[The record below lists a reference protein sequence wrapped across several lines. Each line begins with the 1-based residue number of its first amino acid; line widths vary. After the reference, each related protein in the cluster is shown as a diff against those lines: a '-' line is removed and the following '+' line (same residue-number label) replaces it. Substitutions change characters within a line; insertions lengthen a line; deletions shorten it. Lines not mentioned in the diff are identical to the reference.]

1 MNAVTPI
8 KADTLAIWNA
18 LGKTD
23 PAHTKQFKRS
33 GGFSGTALKPIWV
46 DKRITEQF
54 GPVGIGWGVGE
65 PRFQIVPGENKEVLV
80 YCWVEC
86 WHTEPSNTFWGVG
99 GDKIVTYIKANAQYN
114 RPERWENDDE
124 AFKKAFTDAKGNA
137 FKLTG
142 VGADIHMGQ
151 FDDSKYVR
159 EVAREFAAQEA
170 EREQSQGDSQGK
182 VSPARP
188 KGWRE
193 DGSPYSTPSAL
204 HKACT
209 GFERELM
216 GCGDTDMVYGLT
228 ATPDWIEFVR
238 VCEKHSPHYLRGGE
252 PAPPEFEGLLN
263 IAERLVREFDSATA
277 NNMAALGRT

>member
-8 KADTLAIWNA
+8 KADNLAIWNA

-23 PAHTKQFKRS
+23 PAHTKQFSRA
-33 GGFSGTALKPIWV
+33 GGFKGTALKPIWIV
-46 DKRITEQF
+46 KRLTELF
-54 GPVGIGWGVGE
+54 GPVGEGWGMGE
-65 PRFQIVPGENKEVLV
+65 PSFQVVPVDNEVLV
-80 YCWVEC
+80 YCTVTC
-86 WHTEPSNTFWGVG
+86 WHTSPVHTFVGVG
-99 GDKIVTYIKANAQYN
+99 GDKVVTRRQSGAF
-114 RPERWENDDE
+114 NDDE
-124 AFKKAFTDAKGNA
+124 AFKKAFTDAVGNA
-137 FKLTG
+137 FKFLG

-170 EREQSQGDSQGK
+170 EREQSQGDSQGT

-193 DGSPYSTPSAL
+193 EGSPYSTPSAL

-216 GCGDTDMVYGLT
+216 GCGDSDMVYGLT